1 MIDHAIVYK
10 SLKPADIKV
19 LRSIEHGMK
28 THEWVPVPDM
38 VAFTG
43 LNEKTIDFRLHIL
56 NGLDLIDRYSAT
68 YVGYQLKYNGYD
80 ILAINTFVKRNI
92 IQSLGGVLGVGK
104 ESVVLAALGGQAVGP
119 RPLAIKFH
127 REGRTAFKQVKRK
140 REHLVDLE
148 HFSWLY
154 ASKLAAKREFE
165 ALQALHTHVIVPE
178 PVDYDRHAIVMNVI
192 EGHDLYRATV
202 VDPEW
207 YLNKILE
214 QVKLTYEQGYVNGDL
229 SEYNVIVSDNGVTII
244 DWPQYVTKTSKL
256 VDKLL
261 ERDVFNILTYFERK
275 YRIKKDLVEVVNNI
289 KGTQV

>member
-10 SLKPADIKV
+10 SLKPSDIKV
-19 LRSIEHGMK
+19 LRSIENGMK

-43 LNEKTIDFRLHIL
+43 LNEKTVDFRLHIL

-154 ASKLAAKREFE
+154 ASKLAANREFE
-165 ALQALHTHVIVPE
+165 ALRALHAHMNVPE
-178 PVDYDRHAIVMNVI
+178 PVDYDRHAIVMNVV
-192 EGHDLYRATV
+192 EGFDLSRATV

-207 YLNKILE
+207 YLNKILD
-214 QVKLTYEQGYVNGDL
+214 QVKLAYDLGYVNGDL
-229 SEYNVIVSDNGVTII
+229 SEYNVIVSENFVTII

-256 VDKLL
+256 FDKLL
-261 ERDVFNILTYFERK
+261 ERDIFNILTYFERK
-275 YRIKKDLVEVVNNI
+275 YRIKKDLIEAIKKI
-289 KGTQV
+289 KGTQA

>member
-19 LRSIEHGMK
+19 LRSIENGMK

-38 VAFTG
+38 AAYTG
-43 LNEKTIDFRLHIL
+43 LNEKTIEFRLHIL
-56 NGLDLIDRYSAT
+56 NGLDLIDRYSST

-154 ASKLAAKREFE
+154 ASKLAAQREFE
-165 ALQALHTHVIVPE
+165 ALKALHGHMSVPE
-178 PVDYDRHAIVMNVI
+178 PVDYDRHAIVMNVV
-192 EGHDLYRATV
+192 EGFDLSRATL

-207 YLNKILE
+207 YLNKILD
-214 QVKLTYEQGYVNGDL
+214 QVKLAYDLGYVNGDL
-229 SEYNVIVSDNGVTII
+229 SEYNVIVSENFVTII

-256 VDKLL
+256 IDKLL
-261 ERDVFNILTYFERK
+261 ERDVFNVLNYFERK
-275 YRIKKDLVEVVNNI
+275 YRIKKDLTEVLKNI
-289 KGTQV
+289 KGTQA

>member
-1 MIDHAIVYK
+1 MIDHATVYK

-19 LRSIEHGMK
+19 LRGIENGMK

-38 VAFTG
+38 AAYTG
-43 LNEKTIDFRLHIL
+43 LNEKTLEFRLHIL
-56 NGLDLIDRYSAT
+56 NGLDLIDRYSST

-80 ILAINTFVKRNI
+80 ILAINTFVKRNV

-104 ESVVLAALGGQAVGP
+104 ESVVLAALGGQAVGA

-154 ASKLAAKREFE
+154 ASKLAANREFE
-165 ALQALHTHVIVPE
+165 ALKALHAHMSVPE
-178 PVDYDRHAIVMNVI
+178 PVDYDRHAIVMNVV
-192 EGHDLYRATV
+192 EGFDLSRASL

-207 YLNKILE
+207 YLNKILD
-214 QVKLTYEQGYVNGDL
+214 QVKLSYDQGYVNGDL
-229 SEYNVIVSDNGVTII
+229 SEYNVIVSENFVTII

-256 VDKLL
+256 MDKLL

-275 YRIKKDLVEVVNNI
+275 YRIKKDLVEVVKNI
-289 KGTQV
+289 KGTQA

>member
-19 LRSIEHGMK
+19 LRSIENGMK

-165 ALQALHTHVIVPE
+165 ALTSTTCSHE
-178 PVDYDRHAIVMNVI
+178 
-192 EGHDLYRATV
+192 RARA
-202 VDPEW
+202 
-207 YLNKILE
+207 
-214 QVKLTYEQGYVNGDL
+214 G
-229 SEYNVIVSDNGVTII
+229 
-244 DWPQYVTKTSKL
+244 
-256 VDKLL
+256 
-261 ERDVFNILTYFERK
+261 
-275 YRIKKDLVEVVNNI
+275 
-289 KGTQV
+289 